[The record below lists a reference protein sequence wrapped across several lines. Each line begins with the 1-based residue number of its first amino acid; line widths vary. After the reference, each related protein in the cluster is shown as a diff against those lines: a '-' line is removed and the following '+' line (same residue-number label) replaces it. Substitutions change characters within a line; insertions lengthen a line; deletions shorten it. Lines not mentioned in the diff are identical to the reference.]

1 MDNQFTV
8 INKEYVKGD
17 LKLTSNELT
26 IMILLCQTKTLKNQS
41 IFTLKYLMEQLGYE
55 TGNISRTQ
63 DKIKKIL
70 IQLEKDGILR
80 YYNTTLEKSVN
91 NIKANKIG
99 RNDLIFATDDIEPT
113 EFVMLYDK
121 DIKAIIDYSNNHKA
135 DLYKLLHMYTYI
147 CSCINNNKQD
157 ENYKLCYMTLNTLI
171 KEMEMSNNTIL
182 KYLDILDEELK
193 IIKHDYAGYKYRDKN
208 GIKCNTTHFCR
219 YEDGEILN
227 TRLRKIRQ
235 ENNLKVST
243 VEERNKVKK
252 KISIKGQITRLEK
265 KEKYNILTEKD
276 IDRLSLLR
284 EEYKKLKTIH

>member
-1 MDNQFTV
+1 MDNQFTM

-26 IMILLCQTKTLKNQS
+26 IMILLCQTKTVKNQS

-80 YYNTTLEKSVN
+80 YFNTTLEQDKN

-99 RNDLIFATDDIEPT
+99 RNDLIFATDDIEPD
-113 EFVMLYDK
+113 EFVILYDK

-157 ENYKLCYMTLNTLI
+157 DNYKLCYMTLNTLI

-182 KYLDILDEELK
+182 KYLDVLDKELK
-193 IIKHDYAGYKYRDKN
+193 IIKHDYAGYKYISKTEV
-208 GIKCNTTHFCR
+208 KCNITHFSR
-219 YEDGEILN
+219 YDDREILN
-227 TRLRKIRQ
+227 NKLNRIRQ
-235 ENNLKVST
+235 EVGFKEST
-243 VEERNKVKK
+243 PEMRNYVKK
-252 KISIKGQITRLEK
+252 KISIKNKISRLEK
-265 KEKYNILTEKD
+265 KEKKDILTEKD
-276 IDRLSLLR
+276 ANKLLSLR